1 MVNYDE
7 FGPQKI
13 LEVYNPRVG
22 MRGFVVIDSLALGP
36 AKGGI
41 RMTPT
46 VTREEVAR
54 LARAMT
60 WKNALADLPFGGGK
74 SGIIANPKEITK
86 EKKFEIIK
94 AFSKAIKSICPE
106 EYIAAPD
113 MNMAEEEVKAF
124 VEANGEHH
132 SATGKPT
139 TMCLKPGKHCGIP
152 HEFGSTGFGV
162 FHAGRVAAEHM
173 NLDIQGATIA
183 IEGFGN
189 VGEFAAKYFTEAGA
203 KLVAV
208 SDSRGVLY
216 NEEGIDFEKM
226 KETKHK
232 EKTVTNYKPGK
243 VLPSKEI
250 IGIKVDILVT
260 AAIPDLIKMS
270 DINKIKAELIVEG
283 SNIPMTA
290 EIEEKLYKKGILIV
304 PDFVANAGGVI
315 SSYAEHLGQ
324 TPEEMFKL
332 VEKKITKNT
341 QVILNH
347 AKEKKI
353 KPRDAGMEIAIER
366 VRSKCKVCKIPE
378 N

>member
-1 MVNYDE
+1 
-7 FGPQKI
+7 
-13 LEVYNPRVG
+13 
-22 MRGFVVIDSLALGP
+22 
-36 AKGGI
+36 
-41 RMTPT
+41 
-46 VTREEVAR
+46 
-54 LARAMT
+54 
-60 WKNALADLPFGGGK
+60 
-74 SGIIANPKEITK
+74 
-86 EKKFEIIK
+86 
-94 AFSKAIKSICPE
+94 
-106 EYIAAPD
+106 
-113 MNMAEEEVKAF
+113 
-124 VEANGEHH
+124 
-132 SATGKPT
+132 
-139 TMCLKPGKHCGIP
+139 
-152 HEFGSTGFGV
+152 
-162 FHAGRVAAEHM
+162 
-173 NLDIQGATIA
+173 
-183 IEGFGN
+183 
-189 VGEFAAKYFTEAGA
+189 
-203 KLVAV
+203 
-208 SDSRGVLY
+208 
-216 NEEGIDFEKM
+216 M